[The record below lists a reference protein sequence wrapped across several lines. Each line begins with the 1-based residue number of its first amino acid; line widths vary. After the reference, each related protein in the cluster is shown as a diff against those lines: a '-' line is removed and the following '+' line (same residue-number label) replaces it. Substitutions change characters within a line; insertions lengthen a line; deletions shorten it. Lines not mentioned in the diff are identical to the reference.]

1 MYNNFME
8 HKLLKLLLVE
18 DDQNFGLS
26 ISKFLAR
33 ARRVFFT
40 VEQVFTLQEGLSRL
54 SSATFDVVL
63 LDLTLPDSQGIE
75 SVNLI
80 LEMNLRIPIIVLTGE
95 DEALAIEALH
105 LGVQDYIQ
113 KGDFDLRALERIILY
128 AVERQELMTRVKD
141 QRDLLNQRA
150 ADLETSNARFAS
162 LGYTLA
168 HDLSEPLRTISSYL
182 HLLRK
187 KSLDRLTEK
196 ELEYLDMATSGS
208 QRMALLIKDLYEY
221 SQIDGKSQFVS
232 VDLNL
237 VISEVLVNLRKAV
250 EDSQAEIL
258 MDTLP
263 VVMGCKSQLIM
274 LFQNLISNSLRYKK
288 PDLKTIIKIEALESQ
303 NEFLISVSD
312 NGIGINSKFLNEI
325 FEPFRRLHSMDD
337 YPGSGI
343 GLASCKRI
351 MEYHQGRIWAQSEI
365 ASGSNFYVAFP
376 PKE

>member
-1 MYNNFME
+1 ME